1 MIQMI
6 LIHRKQFK
14 HVTHPFFVNLQ
25 FIQIDLVWTEFYH
38 HELECVK
45 LIFQDHSKNFDS
57 EGRVEPYVTILL
69 SK

>member
-6 LIHRKQFK
+6 FIHRKQFQ
-14 HVTHPFFVNLQ
+14 HVTHPFFVILH

-45 LIFQDHSKNFDS
+45 LIFWILASHSCS
-57 EGRVEPYVTILL
+57 EGRPEPYVTI
-69 SK
+69 